1 MLKILILAVAAVVL
15 FFIRGSLIPL
25 AVGISIA
32 YILDPYVAWLSKKL
46 KLNRVVCI
54 FLAYLSVLAAAI
66 LLIWG
71 FADII
76 AGKIAAGSL
85 SAGTLKETASSLQ
98 LYYDQY
104 KGVIKDIFGFSP
116 ESIDMGKLVQSLGS
130 GAVNFF
136 IGSVAGVYLLKDKDF
151 FLRLGNQT
159 MHLLLPQKPHGLLR
173 EVLFEINEVISAF
186 LRGVFVDSV
195 IVAFLS
201 SLVLS
206 LLGVE
211 FAVFIGCF
219 AGIANVIP
227 YFGPVLGIVPAF
239 LSALLSSGLPLAVLA
254 AVSLFAIQQIECNF
268 IYPRIIG
275 KSTGLHPLFVLTAVS
290 VAGAL
295 GGLLWMILAVP
306 IAGIIKVLLCK
317 WAEAQ

>member
-1 MLKILILAVAAVVL
+1 M
-15 FFIRGSLIPL
+15 
-25 AVGISIA
+25 
-32 YILDPYVAWLSKKL
+32 
-46 KLNRVVCI
+46 
-54 FLAYLSVLAAAI
+54 
-66 LLIWG
+66 
-71 FADII
+71 
-76 AGKIAAGSL
+76 
-85 SAGTLKETASSLQ
+85 
-98 LYYDQY
+98 
-104 KGVIKDIFGFSP
+104 
-116 ESIDMGKLVQSLGS
+116 QSLGS

-136 IGSVAGVYLLKDKDF
+136 IGSVAGVYLLKDKEF
-151 FLRLGNQT
+151 FLRLGNQA

-173 EVLFEINEVISAF
+173 EVLFEINEVIAAF

-239 LSALLSSGLPLAVLA
+239 LSALLSSGLPRAVLA
-254 AVSLFAIQQIECNF
+254 AASLFAIQQLECNF

-295 GGLLWMILAVP
+295 GGLFWMILAVP
-306 IAGIIKVLLCK
+306 VAGIIKVLLCK